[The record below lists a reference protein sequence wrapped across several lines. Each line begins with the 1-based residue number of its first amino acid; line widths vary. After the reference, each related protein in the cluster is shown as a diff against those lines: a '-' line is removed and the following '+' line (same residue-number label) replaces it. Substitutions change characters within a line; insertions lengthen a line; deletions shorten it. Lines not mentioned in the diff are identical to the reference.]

1 MKNPRR
7 TSLTSFH
14 NMKLRA
20 ILAILFIALLSLS
33 TLVEARS
40 SSTSSRSSSSSSRS
54 SSSSSSYSTSK
65 PSTPTATPST
75 SSYSKSYSTSST
87 PKATTTS
94 TPKATTTSTPKA
106 TTTSTPKA
114 SPSIG
119 YPYKQPN
126 PSYVPPKNTA
136 THTTTINNR
145 TVIYSNGVG
154 GNGSTF
160 FDSML
165 GTMAGMAVY
174 DMITDDKGQTIKV
187 EPYYV
192 SGETRIPVGSWKV
205 VPKEIEV
212 PPEPDLPFDWT
223 VFWYVV
229 GWLSGIAFIWYLF
242 VKP

>member
-1 MKNPRR
+1 MKNPRP

-65 PSTPTATPST
+65 PSSTTPVATPST

-87 PKATTTS
+87 PKATATPS
-94 TPKATTTSTPKA
+94 TPKAA
-106 TTTSTPKA
+106 
-114 SPSIG
+114 PSIG

-136 THTTTINNR
+136 THTTTVNNR
-145 TVIYSNGVG
+145 TVIYSNGAG

-174 DMITDDKGQTIKV
+174 DMITDEKGQTIKV

-192 SGETRIPVGSWKV
+192 SGETRIPVGSWQV
-205 VPKEIEV
+205 VPKEITV
-212 PPEPDLPFDWT
+212 TPPAEKAFDWST
-223 VFWYVV
+223 FWWVIGGV
-229 GWLSGIAFIWYLF
+229 LWFGFVLSLFI
-242 VKP
+242 KP

>member
-1 MKNPRR
+1 MKNPRL

-33 TLVEARS
+33 TLAEARS

-54 SSSSSSYSTSK
+54 SSSSSSYSTSR
-65 PSTPTATPST
+65 PSTSVSTPST

-87 PKATTTS
+87 PKATPAP
-94 TPKATTTSTPKA
+94 TPKAA
-106 TTTSTPKA
+106 N
-114 SPSIG
+114 SIG

-192 SGETRIPVGSWKV
+192 SGETRIPVGSGKV
-205 VPKEIEV
+205 IPKEITV
-212 PPEPDLPFDWT
+212 TPPAEEPTDWSPLWW
-223 VFWYVV
+223 VLGAVLVISLIV
-229 GWLSGIAFIWYLF
+229 GFSTSNQ
-242 VKP
+242 

>member
-1 MKNPRR
+1 
-7 TSLTSFH
+7 
-14 NMKLRA
+14 MKLRA
-20 ILAILFIALLSLS
+20 ILAVLFIALLSLS

-65 PSTPTATPST
+65 PSTATTTATPST

-87 PKATTTS
+87 PKATSTPAPKP
-94 TPKATTTSTPKA
+94 TPKAA
-106 TTTSTPKA
+106 
-114 SPSIG
+114 PSVG

-126 PSYVPPKNTA
+126 PAYTPPKNTA
-136 THTTTINNR
+136 TNTTTINNR
-145 TVIYSNGVG
+145 TVIYSNGPG

-192 SGETRIPVGSWKV
+192 SGEMRIPVWSWQV
-205 VPKEIEV
+205 IPKEIPV
-212 PPEPDLPFDWT
+212 TPTADKPFNWQALWT
-223 VFWYVV
+223 IWSIVV
-229 GWLSGIAFIWYLF
+229 SIFGIGLLISLFI
-242 VKP
+242 KP

>member
-1 MKNPRR
+1 MKNPRL

-65 PSTPTATPST
+65 PTTTTSTTT
-75 SSYSKSYSTSST
+75 SSYSNSYSTSSPT
-87 PKATTTS
+87 KATATTSIPKA
-94 TPKATTTSTPKA
+94 A
-106 TTTSTPKA
+106 
-114 SPSIG
+114 PSIG

-136 THTTTINNR
+136 THTTTVNNR

-192 SGETRIPVGSWKV
+192 SGETRIPVGSGQV
-205 VPKEIEV
+205 IPKEITV
-212 PPEPDLPFDWT
+212 TPPAEEPTDWSPLWW
-223 VFWYVV
+223 VLGAVLVISLIV
-229 GWLSGIAFIWYLF
+229 GFSTSNQ
-242 VKP
+242 

>member
-1 MKNPRR
+1 
-7 TSLTSFH
+7 
-14 NMKLRA
+14 MKLRA
-20 ILAILFIALLSLS
+20 ILAVLFIALLSLS
-33 TLVEARS
+33 TIVEAKS
-40 SSTSSRSSSSSSRS
+40 SSTSSRSSSSRS
-54 SSSSSSYSTSK
+54 SSSSSSSKSYSTSK
-65 PSTPTATPST
+65 PSTPAATPST

-87 PKATTTS
+87 PKATPTPTPKP
-94 TPKATTTSTPKA
+94 TPKAA
-106 TTTSTPKA
+106 
-114 SPSIG
+114 PSVG

-136 THTTTINNR
+136 THTTTVNNR

-192 SGETRIPVGSWKV
+192 SGETRIPVGS
-205 VPKEIEV
+205 
-212 PPEPDLPFDWT
+212 
-223 VFWYVV
+223 
-229 GWLSGIAFIWYLF
+229 
-242 VKP
+242 